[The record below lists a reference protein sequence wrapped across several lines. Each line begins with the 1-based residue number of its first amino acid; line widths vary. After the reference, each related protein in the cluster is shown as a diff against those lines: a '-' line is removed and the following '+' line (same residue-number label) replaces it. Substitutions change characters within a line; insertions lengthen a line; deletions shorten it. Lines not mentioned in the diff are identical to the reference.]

1 MACAGTIL
9 CVVWKQAQEK
19 ETYIYYHKVLWKRA
33 FMEERKK
40 AITGTCNFSGM
51 RPITVDLPY
60 PEIKISEKN
69 KSYANVL
76 TQDYCGS
83 VSEMSAIVQYIY
95 NENRMMVEH
104 CPIAKTVLGIA
115 MAEMMHLQMLGQL
128 IILLGGDIDFTIRQR
143 NGARKMWTPEY
154 IETSECIN
162 NMLCRSMEEERNAI
176 TQYRKHIHMIND
188 DCINKVLER
197 IILDEE
203 YHIMILKSLMS
214 E

>member
-1 MACAGTIL
+1 
-9 CVVWKQAQEK
+9 
-19 ETYIYYHKVLWKRA
+19 
-33 FMEERKK
+33 MEERKK
-40 AITGTCNFSGM
+40 AITGTCNFSGV

-143 NGARKMWTPEY
+143 NGVRKMWTPEY
-154 IETSECIN
+154 IETAECIN

-176 TQYRKHIHMIND
+176 AQYRKHIRMIND